1 MDPEKIS
8 HRDRVREAL
17 SRIYDDTPPH
27 FREYLRRYR
36 EDPTSRVFAPLAEA
50 YRKLGRVD
58 EAIEICSQGL
68 EHHPEFHGGRLAL
81 AKCYIDKKMFPEA
94 KEELIK
100 ILQQVPE
107 NLLAQKCLG
116 ETCLVLND
124 RVGAL
129 HHLKMASLLS
139 PNDVALA
146 ERVHGLDTEV
156 ASLPE
161 SPAHTDVTPETHP
174 QVSDSVMTENWRE
187 DLAID
192 LGLESAVVL
201 VTPPES
207 PEKGIDVF
215 FGTDNEM
222 EQEPFR
228 TEHVSHIFSENRKR
242 EITTKTLGD
251 LYFVQGQFQRSLRI
265 FEQLSRSNPS
275 LEIARK
281 LDACRKK
288 LGVESLELARCRKIE
303 MLRSILQR
311 LRQSKNS

>member
-1 MDPEKIS
+1 MDPEKIA

-17 SRIYDDTPPH
+17 NRIYDDTPPH

-50 YRKLGRVD
+50 YRRLGRVD
-58 EAIEICSQGL
+58 EALEICSQGI

-81 AKCYIDKKMFPEA
+81 AKCYIDKKMFLEA
-94 KEELIK
+94 KSELRK
-100 ILQQVPE
+100 ILDQVPE

-116 ETCLVLND
+116 ETCLMLND
-124 RVGAL
+124 RGGAL

-146 ERVHGLDTEV
+146 EKVHALYTEVDTEV
-156 ASLPE
+156 ESLPT
-161 SPAHTDVTPETHP
+161 SPAHTDVTPENHF
-174 QVSDSVMTENWRE
+174 QVESAAMTENWRE
-187 DLAID
+187 GLVID
-192 LGLESAVVL
+192 LGLETHPV
-201 VTPPES
+201 S

-215 FGTDNEM
+215 FGKDNEM

-228 TEHVSHIFSENRKR
+228 TEHVSHIFSENPKP

-251 LYFVQGQFQRSLRI
+251 LYFVQGQFQKSLRI

-281 LDACRKK
+281 LDACREK
-288 LGVESLELARCRKIE
+288 LGVESLELVRCRKIE
-303 MLRSILQR
+303 MLRSILRR
-311 LRQSKNS
+311 LQQSKNS